1 MKVMMAQKEKLSIPV
16 ESSNDEDN
24 LSLAEIIAKKYKKHI
39 HQSNFTTPEDAAKVM
54 IKDT

>member
-1 MKVMMAQKEKLSIPV
+1 MKIMMAQKEKLSIPV

>member
-1 MKVMMAQKEKLSIPV
+1 MKIMMAQKEKLSIPV

-39 HQSNFTTPEDAAKVM
+39 H
-54 IKDT
+54 